1 MVEKEKVK
9 PLAPSIDQN
18 QTVSDDEDTV
28 YKKTTRPRKY
38 VKWLS
43 CIVAS
48 IIHLAV
54 VVVILIFMVFKIK
67 EPEIKMN
74 DVMVN
79 NFDFMNGSILQPG
92 TSISLTID
100 ISVKNPNF
108 ASFRYKNTTTNL
120 YYRGVVIGVARGPPG
135 QSKARRTTRMN
146 ITMDI
151 MVDRLFGNP
160 NLQSDISTGLLSMS
174 SYTIVGG
181 RVKLLTII
189 KKQVTV
195 SMNCT
200 MKVNIISRAIEDQMC
215 KRKVK
220 I

>member
-1 MVEKEKVK
+1 
-9 PLAPSIDQN
+9 
-18 QTVSDDEDTV
+18 
-28 YKKTTRPRKY
+28 
-38 VKWLS
+38 
-43 CIVAS
+43 
-48 IIHLAV
+48 
-54 VVVILIFMVFKIK
+54 
-67 EPEIKMN
+67 
-74 DVMVN
+74 
-79 NFDFMNGSILQPG
+79 
-92 TSISLTID
+92 
-100 ISVKNPNF
+100 
-108 ASFRYKNTTTNL
+108 
-120 YYRGVVIGVARGPPG
+120 
-135 QSKARRTTRMN
+135 
-146 ITMDI
+146 MDI